1 MNIQT
6 APKARR
12 KQNPAA
18 VKQNIIDVAIKEFS
32 AHGLAGSSVNVIA
45 EKTDTSKRMIYYY
58 FGGKSELYRVAIE
71 HAYRK
76 VLGRENDN
84 GIDKLNPVQAFEAL
98 VSIPFRNRENLDCF
112 ARVVAGENLL
122 SGEHVAQIE
131 GFRELNEPARLL
143 VQDIY
148 EKGVATGDFQPGINP
163 LIIRWFLNAIG
174 TFNVFNRHTFKAAFG
189 DELDGRE
196 GQELL
201 RKQMVM
207 GLLAIVQ
214 R

>member
-1 MNIQT
+1 MNIQV
-6 APKARR
+6 APKPRR

-18 VKQNIIDVAIKEFS
+18 VRQNIIDVAIREFS
-32 AHGLAGSSVNVIA
+32 ANGLAGSSVNVIA

-58 FGGKSELYRVAIE
+58 FGGKSELYRAAIE

-84 GIDKLNPVQAFEAL
+84 VIDRLNPVQALEAL
-98 VSIPFRNRENLDCF
+98 VSLPFRNRENLDCF
-112 ARVVAGENLL
+112 VRLVAGENLL
-122 SGEHVAQIE
+122 AGEHLAQIE

-148 EKGVATGDFQPGINP
+148 ERGVATGDFQPGLNS
-163 LIIRWFLNAIG
+163 LIIRWFLDAIG

-189 DELDGRE
+189 DELDGPE

-201 RKQMVM
+201 RKQMVK

>member
-1 MNIQT
+1 MNIQA
-6 APKARR
+6 APVPRR

-18 VKQNIIDVAIKEFS
+18 VRQNIIDVAIKEFS
-32 AHGLAGSSVNVIA
+32 AKGFAGSSVNTIA

-58 FGGKSELYRVAIE
+58 FGGKSELYRAAIE

-76 VLGRENDN
+76 VLGRESDN
-84 GIDKLNPVQAFEAL
+84 GIEQLNPVQALEAL
-98 VSIPFRNRENLDCF
+98 VSIPFRNRENLECF
-112 ARVVAGENLL
+112 ARIVAGENLL
-122 SGEHVAQIE
+122 SGEHVAQLE

-148 EKGVATGDFQPGINP
+148 EKGVATGDFQPGLNP

-174 TFNVFNRHTFKAAFG
+174 TFNVFNQYTFKAAFG
-189 DELDGRE
+189 NELDGPE

-201 RKQMVM
+201 RQQMVK

>member
-1 MNIQT
+1 MNIQA
-6 APKARR
+6 APVPRR

-32 AHGLAGSSVNVIA
+32 AKGFAGSSVNIIA

-58 FGGKSELYRVAIE
+58 FGGKSELYRAAIE

-76 VLGRENDN
+76 VLGRESDN
-84 GIDKLNPVQAFEAL
+84 GIEQLNPVQALEAL
-98 VSIPFRNRENLDCF
+98 VSIPFRNRENLECF
-112 ARVVAGENLL
+112 ARIVAGENLL
-122 SGEHVAQIE
+122 SGEHVAQLE

-143 VQDIY
+143 LQDIY
-148 EKGVATGDFQPGINP
+148 EKGVATGDFQPGLNP

-174 TFNVFNRHTFKAAFG
+174 TFNVFNQHTFKAAFG
-189 DELDGRE
+189 NELDGPE

-201 RKQMVM
+201 RQQMVK

>member
-1 MNIQT
+1 MNIQVV
-6 APKARR
+6 PKPRR

-18 VKQNIIDVAIKEFS
+18 VKQNIIEVAIKEFS

-58 FGGKSELYRVAIE
+58 FGGKSELYRAAIE
-71 HAYRK
+71 HAYRE
-76 VLGRENDN
+76 VLGRESDN
-84 GIDKLNPVQAFEAL
+84 GIDTLNPVQALEAL
-98 VSIPFRNRENLDCF
+98 VSIPFRNRENLECF
-112 ARVVAGENLL
+112 SRIVAGENLL
-122 SGEHVAQIE
+122 SGEHVTQIE
-131 GFRELNEPARLL
+131 NFRELNEPARLL

-148 EKGVATGDFQPGINP
+148 EKGVAMGDFQPGLNP

-174 TFNVFNRHTFKAAFG
+174 TFNVFNRYTFKAAFG
-189 DELDGRE
+189 DELDSPE

-201 RKQMVM
+201 RKQMVK
-207 GLLAIVQ
+207 GLMAIVL

>member
-1 MNIQT
+1 MNIQI

-58 FGGKSELYRVAIE
+58 FGGKSALYRVAIE

-112 ARVVAGENLL
+112 ARVVAGEKIYCRANMWLRLKAFASSTSPLAFWFKTSTKRALRRAIFSLDSTRLL
-122 SGEHVAQIE
+122 SG
-131 GFRELNEPARLL
+131 GF
-143 VQDIY
+143 
-148 EKGVATGDFQPGINP
+148 
-163 LIIRWFLNAIG
+163 
-174 TFNVFNRHTFKAAFG
+174 
-189 DELDGRE
+189 
-196 GQELL
+196 
-201 RKQMVM
+201 
-207 GLLAIVQ
+207 
-214 R
+214 

>member
-1 MNIQT
+1 IMNTQI

-12 KQNPAA
+12 KQNPAV

-32 AHGLAGSSVNVIA
+32 ANGFAGSSVNIIA

-58 FGGKSELYRVAIE
+58 FGGKSELYRAAIE

-76 VLGRENDN
+76 VLGREGDN
-84 GIDKLNPVQAFEAL
+84 GIEQLNPVQALEVL
-98 VSIPFRNRENLDCF
+98 VSIPFRNRENLECF
-112 ARVVAGENLL
+112 ARIVAGENLL

-148 EKGVATGDFQPGINP
+148 EKG
-163 LIIRWFLNAIG
+163 
-174 TFNVFNRHTFKAAFG
+174 
-189 DELDGRE
+189 
-196 GQELL
+196 
-201 RKQMVM
+201 
-207 GLLAIVQ
+207 
-214 R
+214 